1 MKKLFLIDGHALI
14 FRMYYAFLRRPM
26 INSKGEDTSILF
38 GFTKYILELARREKP
53 THLAIAFD
61 PPCKTFRH
69 ELDPDYKANRAE
81 TPELIKSSL
90 EPLIKL
96 MEALDIPVIMVP
108 GFEADD
114 VIGSMAKRWEAAG
127 FDVFMVSPDKDL
139 GQLVSDHIYQY
150 KPAKGTN
157 TEEIVGREALCK
169 KYGIQDP
176 IQIIDILTLWG
187 DASDNVR
194 GVRGIGEV
202 GAKKLVAQYGSV
214 EGILASLD
222 KLTAKQQEAF
232 REAESYIRQ
241 SRELVTIRTDIPLD
255 VTEQALLL
263 RLQGSAQSRQLF
275 RHYEFSSLLPLLP
288 ASEAEDDLPEA
299 LSPQSQSLRSALELV
314 KIGSL
319 KEVEKAARNS
329 HRLAL
334 NYQAP
339 EWLVMAENT
348 VYRTNDPHT
357 LIPLFTNNQITKV
370 GYDLK
375 GLWKVFREQ
384 TGQPLQGELAD
395 LEVMHYLLNPESSHL
410 YDTLAISYLGLDPK
424 ALEAPED
431 PTATTAQPQPEPDLF
446 SAFFGDPAPATPSI
460 DPEQRRAQW
469 QQAVLLLPLHDALLR
484 SYQQD
489 EKITRL
495 YREIE
500 MPLIPVLAG
509 MEEEGFRI
517 DCQMLADY
525 SKQLQTQADQLE
537 TRIRELAEDPQLNVA
552 SPKQLGLVLFEKLQ
566 LDPKAKKNKSGSY
579 STDEE
584 TLLEL
589 QDKHPIVSDIL
600 RFRELKKLINTYI
613 DPFPSFIAPNTGKIH
628 TTFNQ
633 ALTATGRL
641 SSVKPNLQNIP
652 IRSELGREIRRAFI
666 PSDDNH
672 LLVSADY
679 SQIELRLMAILSQDP
694 GMLEDFRMEKDI
706 HTATAARIFHISE
719 EAVTREQRS
728 RAKTANFGIIYGIS
742 AFGLAQRLNL
752 SRTEAKELIDE
763 YFRSYPQVRAYMEQT
778 KETARSQS
786 FVETLYG
793 RKRYL
798 PAITSR
804 NAVVRGLAERNAINA
819 PLQGTAADL
828 IKIAMIRVD
837 QRLRQ
842 EGLQSK
848 LILQV
853 HDELIVD
860 ALKTEVEAV
869 KQLLKEEMEHV
880 ANLAIPLTV
889 ECNSGVNWL
898 DAH

>member
-69 ELDPDYKANRAE
+69 ELDPSYKANRAE

-96 MEALDIPVIMVP
+96 MESLDIPVIMVP

-139 GQLVSDHIYQY
+139 GQLVTDHIFQY

-187 DASDNVR
+187 DTSDNVR

-232 REAESYIRQ
+232 REAESYILQ
-241 SRELVTIRTDIPLD
+241 SRELVTIRTDIPLE
-255 VTEQALLL
+255 VTEQALAL
-263 RLQGSAQSRQLF
+263 RLQASAQSRQLF
-275 RHYEFSSLLPLLP
+275 RHYEFSSLIPLLP
-288 ASEAEDDLPEA
+288 ASEENDDDLPVD
-299 LSPQSQSLRSALELV
+299 LTPQSQSILKALEGLQL
-314 KIGSL
+314 GTL
-319 KEVEKAARNS
+319 KEVEKAARND
-329 HRLAL
+329 HRVAL
-334 NYQAP
+334 SYQAP
-339 EWLVMAENT
+339 EWLLIAGNT
-348 VYRTNDPHT
+348 SYRTQDPKT
-357 LIPLFTNNQITKV
+357 LVPLLTHPKITKV

-375 GLWKVFREQ
+375 RLWKTFHQQ
-384 TGQPLQGELAD
+384 TGETLQGDLAD
-395 LEVMHYLLNPESSHL
+395 LEIMHYLLNPESAHQ
-410 YDTLAISYLGLDPK
+410 YATLCLSYLGLDPQT
-424 ALEAPED
+424 LSLPED
-431 PTATTAQPQPEPDLF
+431 PIPTTEPDLF
-446 SAFFGDPAPATPSI
+446 AAFFGNPVATSPSTS
-460 DPEQRRAQW
+460 PEQRKNQW
-469 QQAVLLLPLHDALLR
+469 QQTALLLPLHDALVR
-484 SYQQD
+484 SFQQD
-489 EKITRL
+489 EKIAQL
-495 YREIE
+495 YRTVE

-517 DCQMLADY
+517 DCGMLAEY
-525 SKQLQTQADQLE
+525 SKQLQAEANLIE
-537 TRIRELAEDPQLNVA
+537 NRIREQAGEPDLNVA
-552 SPKQLGLVLFEKLQ
+552 SPKQLGNILFEKLQ
-566 LDPKAKKNKSGSY
+566 LDPKAKKSKSGSY

-589 QDKHPIVSDIL
+589 QDKHPIVNDIL

-613 DPFPSFIAPNTGKIH
+613 DPFPSFIAPESGKIH

-666 PSDDNH
+666 PSDDQH

-694 GMLEDFRMEKDI
+694 ALLEDFRQEKDI
-706 HTATAARIFHISE
+706 HTATAARIFHIPE
-719 EAVTREQRS
+719 EDVTREQRS
-728 RAKTANFGIIYGIS
+728 KAKTANFGIIYGIS
-742 AFGLAQRLNL
+742 AFGLAQRLNIAR
-752 SRTEAKELIDE
+752 SEAKSLIEE
-763 YFRSYPQVRAYMEQT
+763 YFRSYPQVHTYMERTQ
-778 KETARSQS
+778 ETARNQS
-786 FVETLYG
+786 YVETLFG
-793 RKRYL
+793 RKRFL
-798 PAITSR
+798 PAINSR

-828 IKIAMIRVD
+828 IKIAMIRVAG
-837 QRLRQ
+837 RLKT
-842 EGLQSK
+842 EGLRSK

-860 ALKTEVEAV
+860 ALKEEVEQV
-869 KQLLKEEMEHV
+869 KRLLKEEMEG
-880 ANLAIPLTV
+880 AARLAIPLTV
-889 ECNSGVNWL
+889 ECNSGTNWL
-898 DAH
+898 AAH